1 MGQKPLDN
9 LDLFD
14 DLPNPVGRPKQFAS
28 NAERQKAYRAR
39 LKAQGKRVITKVVAD
54 VREGQELRSDVID
67 LSEVKQKN
75 DVSISKMTK
84 TQVRQHLGFLGFDA
98 LTASKSSPARLI
110 DSDNIRQ
117 IVSTI

>member
-39 LKAQGKRVITKVVAD
+39 LRGRLRKRKIKHC
-54 VREGQELRSDVID
+54 
-67 LSEVKQKN
+67 KQ
-75 DVSISKMTK
+75 
-84 TQVRQHLGFLGFDA
+84 
-98 LTASKSSPARLI
+98 TAHSCL
-110 DSDNIRQ
+110 
-117 IVSTI
+117 

>member
-1 MGQKPLDN
+1 MGQKPLDH

-67 LSEVKQKN
+67 LSEVKQK
-75 DVSISKMTK
+75 
-84 TQVRQHLGFLGFDA
+84 
-98 LTASKSSPARLI
+98 
-110 DSDNIRQ
+110 
-117 IVSTI
+117 

>member
-14 DLPNPVGRPKQFAS
+14 DVPNPVGRPKQLAS

-67 LSEVKQKN
+67 LSEVKQK
-75 DVSISKMTK
+75 
-84 TQVRQHLGFLGFDA
+84 
-98 LTASKSSPARLI
+98 
-110 DSDNIRQ
+110 
-117 IVSTI
+117 

>member
-39 LKAQGKRVITKVVAD
+39 LKAQGKRVITKLWQMCERAGVA
-54 VREGQELRSDVID
+54 LRRD
-67 LSEVKQKN
+67 
-75 DVSISKMTK
+75 
-84 TQVRQHLGFLGFDA
+84 
-98 LTASKSSPARLI
+98 
-110 DSDNIRQ
+110 
-117 IVSTI
+117 

>member
-14 DLPNPVGRPKQFAS
+14 DLPNQSAGRSSLQAMQ
-28 NAERQKAYRAR
+28 NAKKAYRAR

-67 LSEVKQKN
+67 LSEVKQK
-75 DVSISKMTK
+75 
-84 TQVRQHLGFLGFDA
+84 
-98 LTASKSSPARLI
+98 
-110 DSDNIRQ
+110 
-117 IVSTI
+117 

>member
-39 LKAQGKRVITKVVAD
+39 LKG
-54 VREGQELRSDVID
+54 
-67 LSEVKQKN
+67 
-75 DVSISKMTK
+75 DVSENGK
-84 TQVRQHLGFLGFDA
+84 
-98 LTASKSSPARLI
+98 
-110 DSDNIRQ
+110 
-117 IVSTI
+117 

>member
-39 LKAQGKRVITKVVAD
+39 LKAQGKRYYKSCGRCARGAGVA
-54 VREGQELRSDVID
+54 LRRD
-67 LSEVKQKN
+67 
-75 DVSISKMTK
+75 
-84 TQVRQHLGFLGFDA
+84 
-98 LTASKSSPARLI
+98 
-110 DSDNIRQ
+110 
-117 IVSTI
+117 